1 MIDIRA
7 YFLLT
12 ILVLFGFTNTA
23 LVQQSSISG
32 VITDKVRGENLPGV
46 QVMVKGHNKGAYSSI
61 DGSFTIAINE
71 GTYDLQIAYIGYDTL
86 FLKDVIVYPQNTTN
100 LGKILLSEEISEY
113 GEVVVS
119 AVRRTNTEASI
130 LSLKLKSAN
139 MLDGMSAAKFQ
150 KTGDSDAG
158 AAMKRIPGVSL
169 NEGKYIF
176 VRGIGDRYSKTLLNG
191 LEIPGLD
198 PDRNTVQMN
207 IFPTRVVDNI
217 IVYKTASAD
226 IPADFA
232 GGVVDISLNSGATKQ
247 SRSISLSTSF
257 NPNFHFKDNYLT
269 YERSNDDFFAF
280 GKNSREIPA
289 ENNIPFFAEVI
300 SNPNGPE
307 ANRYKQI
314 LSSFNPQLAAM
325 EANSMMDFGLNAN
338 VGDVFK
344 KKNYSIR
351 YNVNVSYKNET
362 KFYEDA
368 IFSRYGLSSDISEYN
383 LVMRE
388 IQKGNYGENDV
399 TLSGMVGLTLNTEKS
414 RYDLNIL
421 HLQNGKS
428 TAGIFDYDKT
438 DQGTVFSGFQHNL
451 EYGQRSFSNAIASGN
466 HRFKD
471 ESLELGWAASTSLS
485 SIDNPDIRFTRYE
498 VRGDGS
504 FSIGTES
511 GFPERIWRELNEF
524 NVSAKTDL
532 SKKLIVFGN
541 EALVKGGVIQT
552 YKKRDFE
559 IRSFS
564 INVRNV
570 ELTGNPNELFAEENL
585 WPYNGD
591 ISKGTTFESPFIP
604 VNPNKFESSAS
615 STGVYVLT
623 ELSPVNRLKVVLG
636 LRSELFLQKY
646 KGQDQLGTNV
656 LNNDLVLEE
665 LGFFPSVN
673 MIYSVTDKQN
683 LRFSYGRTT
692 VRPSFKELSYSEILD
707 PITGRTFIGGLFRDA
722 NDVVGVEYWDGNLVS
737 TIIHNFDIRWELF
750 HGREQMVSVSGFY
763 KMFNNPIEVVQ
774 FASQSG
780 AFQPRNVGKGTLLGI
795 EFEARQSLGFISKGW
810 DRFGIALNVTLTQSQ
825 IELSNTEFESR
836 VVNARTGQEIDK
848 YRDMAGQSPWIING
862 GIEYTGENGF
872 WKNLNI
878 GVYYNVQGE
887 TLLYSGIADK
897 PDIYSVPFH
906 ALNINASKRFG
917 KEDKFRVGFSVSNML
932 NDKREAV
939 FKSYESESEH
949 FFSIRQGTTISLSL
963 GFTF

>member
-198 PDRNTVQMN
+198 PDRNTVQMD

-344 KKNYSIR
+344 KKNYSIG

-451 EYGQRSFSNAIASGN
+451 EYEQRNFSNVILSGK
-466 HRFKD
+466 HRFDD
-471 ESLELGWAASTSLS
+471 ESLEFDWAASASLS
-485 SIDNPDIRFTRYE
+485 SIDSPDIRFTRYE

-504 FSIGTES
+504 YSIGTES
-511 GFPERIWRELNEF
+511 GFPERIWRDLNEI
-524 NVSAKTDL
+524 NVSAKSDL
-532 SKKLIVFGN
+532 TKRLKIFNN
-541 EALVKGGVIQT
+541 EGLVKVGAMQT
-552 YKKRDFE
+552 YKKRDYQ

-564 INVRNV
+564 INVRNI
-570 ELTGNPNELFAEENL
+570 ELTGDPNELFAHENL

-604 VNPNKFESSAS
+604 VNPNQFESSAS
-615 STGVYVLT
+615 TTSIYALT
-623 ELSPVNRLKVVLG
+623 EITPLNRLKLVLG
-636 LRSELFLQKY
+636 LRSELYIQKY
-646 KGQDQLGTNV
+646 TGRDQLGMNV
-656 LNNDLVLEE
+656 LNNDNVLDE
-665 LGFFPSVN
+665 LGFFPSLNV
-673 MIYSVTDKQN
+673 IYSLSEKQN
-683 LRFSYGRTT
+683 LRFSYGKTT
-692 VRPSFKELSYSEILD
+692 VRPSFKELSYAEILD

-722 NDVVGVEYWDGNLVS
+722 NDVIGVEYWDGNLIS
-737 TIIHNFDIRWELF
+737 TVIHNFDLRWELF
-750 HGREQMVSVSGFY
+750 HGREQTVSVSGFY
-763 KMFNNPIEVVQ
+763 KVFQNPIEIVQ

-780 AFQPRNVGKGTLLGI
+780 AFQPRNVGKGTLLGL
-795 EFEARQSLGFISKGW
+795 EFEARQSLGFVSQKL
-810 DRFGIALNVTLTQSQ
+810 DRLGLALNVTLTQSQ
-825 IELSNTEFESR
+825 IELSSTEYDSR
-836 VVNARTGQEIDK
+836 VVNAREGQTIDK

-862 GIEYTGENGF
+862 GIEYMGETGFGR
-872 WKNLNI
+872 NLNL

-906 ALNINASKRFG
+906 SLHLNASKRFG
-917 KEDKFRVGFSVSNML
+917 KKDQYSIGISWSNIL
-932 NDKREAV
+932 NDDREAV
-939 FKSYESESEH
+939 FKSFQADDEY
-949 FFSIRQGTTISLSL
+949 FFSIRQGTTFSLSF
-963 GFTF
+963 GVNF

>member
-1 MIDIRA
+1 MRL
-7 YFLLT
+7 YLFFLL
-12 ILVLFGFTNTA
+12 IFLIGFINPMLA
-23 LVQQSSISG
+23 QKGSIYG
-32 VITDKVRGENLPGV
+32 VITDEARGENLPGV
-46 QVMVKGHNKGAYSSI
+46 QVMVINHNTGAYSDL
-61 DGSFTIAINE
+61 DGTFFIEMDA
-71 GTYDLQIAYIGYDTL
+71 GTYDLQISYIGYDTL
-86 FLKDVIVYPQNTTN
+86 IVSQVVVKLNKKTD
-100 LGKILLSEEISEY
+100 LGLINLSEDVNEFK
-113 GEVVVS
+113 EVVV
-119 AVRRTNTEASI
+119 AANRRTNTESSI
-130 LSLKLKSAN
+130 LSLKIKSAS
-139 MLDGMSAAKFQ
+139 MLDGMSSAKFQ

-158 AAMKRIPGVSL
+158 AAMRRIPGVSL
-169 NEGKYIF
+169 SEGKYIF

-198 PDRNTVQMN
+198 PDKNTVQMD
-207 IFPTRVVDNI
+207 IFPTKVIENI
-217 IVYKTASAD
+217 IVYKTAAAD
-226 IPADFA
+226 IPADF
-232 GGVVDISLNSGATKQ
+232 GGGLINVSLNSGATMK
-247 SRSISLSTSF
+247 SRSIALSTSY

-269 YERSNDDFFAF
+269 YEKSSADIFAF
-280 GKNSREIPA
+280 GKKSREIPA
-289 ENNIPFFAEVI
+289 ENNIPFFADAI
-300 SNPNGPE
+300 SNPNGPK
-307 ANRYKQI
+307 AQRYKDV
-314 LSSFNPQLAAM
+314 LASFDPQLAAIQ
-325 EANSMMDFGLNAN
+325 ANSLMDIGIDAHA
-338 VGDVFK
+338 GDYFK
-344 KKNYSIR
+344 KEKYSIG

-368 IFSRYGLSSDISEYN
+368 LFSRYGLSSNINDRK
-383 LVMRE
+383 LVVRE
-388 IQKGNYGENDV
+388 VQKGNYGENDV
-399 TLSGMVGLTLNTEKS
+399 TLSGMFGLTLNVKKS
-414 RYDLNIL
+414 KYNLNIL
-421 HLQNGKS
+421 HLQNGTS

-541 EALVKGGVIQT
+541 EALLKGGVMQT

-795 EFEARQSLGFISKGW
+795 EFEARQSLEFISKGW